1 MVNALSQ
8 LVLKLASPGVPDTYQ
23 GSELWN
29 FDLVDPD
36 NRRPVDYELRRRLLD
51 SLQPLIDR
59 VEGGHP
65 AAEDVAELLRNWHDG
80 RIKLFITACG
90 LRFRRRHAPLLLH
103 GDYVPLAAD
112 GDAADRVVGFAR
124 SGADRT
130 LLAVVPRLSVGV
142 TWGATRIGLPDACAA
157 DRYRH
162 LLTGEV
168 FHAAADGRNRFLS
181 AADVFRTL
189 PVGLLEPDISS
200 ASVSSRR

>member
-1 MVNALSQ
+1 
-8 LVLKLASPGVPDTYQ
+8 VLKLASPGVPDTYQ

-59 VEGGHP
+59 VEGGD
-65 AAEDVAELLRNWHDG
+65 AAAREVAELLRTWHDG
-80 RIKLFITACG
+80 RIKVFITACG

-103 GDYVPLAAD
+103 GDYVPLAGD

-124 SGADRT
+124 SDAQRT
-130 LLAVVPRLSVGV
+130 LLAVVRRLSAGV
-142 TWGATRIGLPDACAA
+142 TWGATRIGLPDECAA

-162 LLTGEV
+162 LFTGEV
-168 FHAAADGRNRFLS
+168 FHAGADGRNRFLS

-189 PVGLLEPDISS
+189 PVALLEPDISS
-200 ASVSSRR
+200 ASVSSPP